1 MGIVLA
7 IIFLAVAVVAVMVYG
22 ATPHGGPT
30 TSCGPIT
37 LFNHTVTVTTDCRYL
52 SVGELAAAGLFFF
65 LAFVA
70 ALSARPRR
78 PS

>member
-7 IIFLAVAVVAVMVYG
+7 VLFLAIAVVAVMVYG

-37 LFNHTVTVTTDCRYL
+37 VFNHTFTVNVDCRYL

-65 LAFVA
+65 LAIVA
-70 ALSARPRR
+70 ALSARPR
-78 PS
+78 PPT